1 MVRSRAP
8 AKEDAMAYDLVIKNG
23 MLVDGTG
30 APARRADVAVTNG
43 KIAEIGR
50 VTEGAATVI
59 DASDLVVAP
68 GFIDP
73 HTHYD
78 AQICWDGAVTPS
90 SWHGVTSVIMGNCG
104 VGIAPCKPKAREVAM
119 RDLVNVEAI
128 PFDVL
133 NMGITWDWETFPEFL
148 EAAARRKPSLNLGFL
163 APLTPFR
170 HYVMG
175 EASIERAATPDETA
189 QIKALLGE
197 AIDAGAFGFSTTIL
211 NQHVG
216 FQGRPL
222 ACRNASRD
230 ELKAYANALKERGKG
245 AIEIALTRKIAVMDD
260 EEYELLDFLLRESG
274 QHVTFLALFDR
285 DDIPEAVRET
295 LRKAAPLIA
304 RGARPQ
310 TSPLPLTRDINMRNP
325 FSFAAFPS
333 WNRVFVDKSKPA
345 QAAVY
350 ADVAFRNQFRE
361 ELKQPMAFGNWA
373 RINVHEVRSPALKA
387 LEGRS
392 IADLAREQGK
402 DGVDT
407 FLDLTLQDDLEVEFT
422 MASFNTRVDR
432 MTEILNDKSVLV
444 ALGDGGAHVDMLCDA
459 GYPTYLLGTW
469 VRERQ
474 ALTLEEGVRR
484 LTSDPAEVFGVRD
497 RGRLA
502 PGLAADLAIF
512 DAARVGSTNRGERR
526 FDLPGGA
533 KRMVMPSRGV
543 EYTVVNGAVT
553 WADGKLTGAAA
564 GQVLRS

>member
-1 MVRSRAP
+1 MT
-8 AKEDAMAYDLVIKNG
+8 YDLLISNG
-23 MLVDGTG
+23 LVVDGTG
-30 APARRADVAVTNG
+30 APGRRADVAISG
-43 KIAEIGR
+43 GRIAEIGA
-50 VTEGAATVI
+50 VKDSAAAVI

-90 SWHGVTSVIMGNCG
+90 SWHGVTSVVMGNCG
-104 VGIAPCKPKAREVAM
+104 VGIAPCRPEAREVAM

-133 NMGITWDWETFPEFL
+133 DAGITWDWETFPGFL
-148 EAAARRKPSLNLGFL
+148 EAAARRKPSLNLAFL

-175 EASIERAATPDETA
+175 EASMERAATHEETA
-189 QIKALLGE
+189 RIKALLGE
-197 AIDAGAFGFSTTIL
+197 ALDAGAFGFSTTIL

-230 ELKAYANALKERGKG
+230 ELRSYANALRERHKG
-245 AIEIALTRKIAVMDD
+245 SIEIALTRKIAVMDD
-260 EEYELLDFLLRESG
+260 EEYDLLDFLLRESG
-274 QHVTFLALFDR
+274 QPVTFLALFDR
-285 DDIPEAVRET
+285 DDIPEAVRDT

-350 ADVAFRNQFRE
+350 ADPAFRNQFRE
-361 ELKQPMAFGNWA
+361 ELKRPLAFGNWA
-373 RINVHEVRSPALKA
+373 RINVHEAQSPGLKA

-392 IADLAREQGK
+392 IADIAREQGK

-407 FLDLTLQDDLEVEFT
+407 FLDLALLDDLAIEFT

-432 MTEILNDKSVLV
+432 MTEILNDRSVLI

-484 LTSDPAEVFGVRD
+484 LTSDPADCFGIRD
-497 RGRLA
+497 RGRLR

-512 DAARVGSTNRGERR
+512 DPARIGSTNRGERR

-543 EYTVVNGAVT
+543 EYTLVNGAVT
-553 WADGKLTGAAA
+553 WADDKLTGATA